1 MKTQKLILEQTTRKV
16 MILKKAEELV
26 IPPEGWI
33 YSIRQA
39 LGMSL
44 RQLGTKMKITPQ
56 SVREI
61 EMREK
66 AGTVSLKVLKQ
77 FGKALNM
84 KLVYGFIPEKGSL
97 DDTIQKRA
105 FELAEEIVRRAS
117 VTMILEDQQTDPAN
131 LQNAIKEKAAELKSE
146 MPKYLWD

>member
-1 MKTQKLILEQTTRKV
+1 MKTQKLILEQTSRKV

>member
-117 VTMILEDQQTDPAN
+117 VTMILEDQETDPAN